1 MIFAIFPAIRKNR
14 FPQIKFT
21 VNIFSRKNLLYSK
34 YSDLNSL
41 HQNTVQR
48 PRPHVSGDF
57 CIRKFFCADTK
68 ICAFSCSAYGSY
80 TTVHTYPIRIRP
92 SQRISQQSMRITSA
106 YTKIYGYERPHVS
119 GYTAYTEISTLES
132 VYRNLRIHRAYT
144 ADTCGR

>member
-1 MIFAIFPAIRKNR
+1 MGGWLSILMSFERYRTILPGF
-14 FPQIKFT
+14 
-21 VNIFSRKNLLYSK
+21 L
-34 YSDLNSL
+34 
-41 HQNTVQR
+41 R

-57 CIRKFFCADTK
+57 CIHKFFYADTK
-68 ICAFSCSAYGSY
+68 ISASTRNVYESY
-80 TTVHTYPIRIRP
+80 TTVHTYPIRILTLIHTTFLLAAILENLARKKTG
-92 SQRISQQSMRITSA
+92 SDTVTSA